1 MWGQAILQRLESYLS
16 GSWALALLRVSPWG
30 GNTALVEKA
39 AERATGRTAHAH
51 LSWAVSFFFFS
62 LQVRGPLAPPAA
74 RPTPRALPWGPCGH
88 RPPVAAP
95 PAGSRLWTWRRP
107 RWELMELSRT
117 SVVRTERRPGLG
129 RCKHFFWLG
138 VVFDT
143 VGATVLFTGVFAD
156 LLFSDLLL
164 YLGSIIIFLS
174 LLWWI
179 FWYTGN
185 IELTTE
191 ETLKGPLRVPTAR
204 PLEVLSQTVSHRF
217 FTIGNVPTTLLR
229 MRQQRRRRRFLQK
242 TASLSMTVS
251 GQVEKQMEKEDQDRN
266 GVKSVQ
272 ESGDAQEICR
282 EGLSPKPEAVK
293 SSEGIPTPCPGDC
306 PLGPEAGLPMFIKR
320 QSTHLVQPEFTS
332 SSLDQP
338 LHPAVLVSKSQ
349 PLVSLAS
356 GSQSPPITC
365 VSTGQF
371 AVPLFSRSQPLDIL
385 ISKTAVSP
393 ASQSHLVPVAPVSH
407 PLVPVA
413 SESHLLVPVASE
425 SHPLVPVASQS
436 HPFIT
441 VASQSHLV
449 VQVASQ
455 SHPLVP
461 VATQSQLQNLSQASQ
476 TQLPP
481 VQASQAQA
489 LATPPSVIHFLP
501 TQSFQTQSVSPFFP
515 PAVQDLQTLHHTQ
528 KTSRSSSLVQ
538 EISLRQSS
546 SAQEFYKKPIAQ
558 AFETPADQKRSPEVP
573 ESHAPAAQ
581 AQQSVS
587 PESAPLP
594 RSGEERSS
602 FLV

>member
-1 MWGQAILQRLESYLS
+1 
-16 GSWALALLRVSPWG
+16 
-30 GNTALVEKA
+30 
-39 AERATGRTAHAH
+39 
-51 LSWAVSFFFFS
+51 
-62 LQVRGPLAPPAA
+62 
-74 RPTPRALPWGPCGH
+74 
-88 RPPVAAP
+88 
-95 PAGSRLWTWRRP
+95 
-107 RWELMELSRT
+107 MELSRT

-204 PLEVLSQTVSHRF
+204 PLEALSQTVSHRF

-365 VSTGQF
+365 VST
-371 AVPLFSRSQPLDIL
+371 
-385 ISKTAVSP
+385 
-393 ASQSHLVPVAPVSH
+393 
-407 PLVPVA
+407 
-413 SESHLLVPVASE
+413 
-425 SHPLVPVASQS
+425 
-436 HPFIT
+436 
-441 VASQSHLV
+441 
-449 VQVASQ
+449 
-455 SHPLVP
+455 
-461 VATQSQLQNLSQASQ
+461 
-476 TQLPP
+476 
-481 VQASQAQA
+481 
-489 LATPPSVIHFLP
+489 
-501 TQSFQTQSVSPFFP
+501 
-515 PAVQDLQTLHHTQ
+515 AVQDLQTLHHTQ